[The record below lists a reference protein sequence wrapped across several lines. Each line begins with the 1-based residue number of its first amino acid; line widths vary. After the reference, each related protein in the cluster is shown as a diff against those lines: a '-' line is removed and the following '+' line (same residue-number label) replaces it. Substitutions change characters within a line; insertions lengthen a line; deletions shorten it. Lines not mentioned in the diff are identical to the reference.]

1 MTTSKVR
8 RPNGNIE
15 KPIFIRKCKKRK
27 GGTWHIGP
35 ANDKTWRNF
44 IIGRIYRVLLQATY
58 LIQVYSGLST
68 LKADSPEPTR
78 LAQSSSQAE
87 QFRIL
92 MIRSVEISFSLSA
105 EGHYQ
110 HGQLTFVHDA
120 CYDVSPSRLVELNS
134 SLQLGSCLS
143 LLTILQGCS
152 RELKV
157 PANDLWGYD
166 KKLLK
171 RIDKNKVRK
180 WFFGG
185 GRRSDIT
192 NYEMILRYYEMKDG
206 SFLKQNPF

>member
-1 MTTSKVR
+1 MDA
-8 RPNGNIE
+8 
-15 KPIFIRKCKKRK
+15 CA
-27 GGTWHIGP
+27 GP

-44 IIGRIYRVLLQATY
+44 IIGRVYRVLLQVIY

-157 PANDLWGYD
+157 PANDLWGYEKTRILFWD
-166 KKLLK
+166 KITQGNDFL
-171 RIDKNKVRK
+171 
-180 WFFGG
+180 GG
-185 GRRSDIT
+185 KT
-192 NYEMILRYYEMKDG
+192 FRYYLWAIVLCEK
-206 SFLKQNPF
+206 SKIVNLYYSLFLLLLNYWSVWI